1 MEKKMW
7 EICFQCFPKY
17 SICTVR
23 VTSNKGNELT
33 SEIFMLSGDE
43 AAVPR
48 RPVEA
53 VCESVCSNEKVSLT
67 PRLGWS
73 PQELRNCWECI
84 QFHL

>member
-23 VTSNKGNELT
+23 ATMSHLT
-33 SEIFMLSGDE
+33 KAIFMLSGDE